1 MSYSITYT
9 DLIRWQKACSV
20 DGALEEEHFSNIR
33 AKEMGIFPVSMF
45 SQLVLKLIWESARI
59 NPDFTHV
66 LAPFLYMWC
75 GSLCKVIPFPVL
87 LVFPLFPQM
96 ASLEGE
102 VKDLKHRIR
111 EYQEEVFQLNQKVKD
126 IECLK
131 EQKEKEQQHLHDQQQ
146 VR

>member
-1 MSYSITYT
+1 
-9 DLIRWQKACSV
+9 
-20 DGALEEEHFSNIR
+20 
-33 AKEMGIFPVSMF
+33 
-45 SQLVLKLIWESARI
+45 
-59 NPDFTHV
+59 
-66 LAPFLYMWC
+66 
-75 GSLCKVIPFPVL
+75 
-87 LVFPLFPQM
+87 M

-102 VKDLKHRIR
+102 VEDLKHRIR